1 MSEAETQTQDT
12 SGAEAKKTARPK
24 IDIQMTDGRTVS
36 FPEGSKAQKEVIILK
51 DGSHALR
58 FDFAHGGTLTL
69 RMSEIPEDTKTQAA
83 EHGLLQKMGDSYAS
97 KKVSAEDA
105 FLAVEKI
112 WSALKEGNWSVRSS
126 EVGESLAGVG
136 VLTVAISRVLN
147 VPVETAK
154 ETLKGLSTKEQKVL
168 KLDPEI
174 SAMIQTIE
182 RERLQNSG
190 GIDLEA
196 VRAKLLAGTQG

>member
-1 MSEAETQTQDT
+1 MTQVADETNSNET
-12 SGAEAKKTARPK
+12 SAEAKKTARPK
-24 IDIQMTDGRTVS
+24 IDIQMTDGRIVS
-36 FPEGSKAQKEVIILK
+36 FPEGSKAQKEETE
-51 DGSHALR
+51 GTLR
-58 FDFAHGGTLTL
+58 FDFSHGGTLSL
-69 RMSEIPEDTKTQAA
+69 PLSDLPADIISKAA
-83 EHGLLQKMGDSYAS
+83 AHGLLQKLGDSYAS

-112 WSALKEGNWSVRSS
+112 WSALKEGNWSIRSS